1 MCGVSGDR
9 EGVRECVGCRG
20 RGRGLGSVWGVGG
33 EGGG

>member
-1 MCGVSGDR
+1 MCGVLGER
-9 EGVRECVGCRG
+9 EGVRECVGCWG